1 MDTQNDVSQSNEYTK
16 TNSKTIFEKAA
27 LGFKMFLI
35 GFIVLLLLIPMLFIG
50 NLITERQSRKDEVV
64 ADITE
69 KWGSN
74 QQIVGPFIS
83 VPYKETEINPNTNVS
98 QTVIKYAH
106 FMPENLSYEAEPITE
121 IRKRGIFEVI
131 LYRSEIK
138 IKGDFPAL
146 DLSKLDI
153 DPARLDFENA
163 FLNVGISDI
172 KGLSDFI
179 KIDLGNQ
186 KITLEPN
193 TKNTGIFENG
203 VSKKINYTQLKT
215 QPISFKTAFI
225 IKGAGELQ
233 FIPIAKQTKANIKSA
248 WSSPSFNG
256 EFLPDAKE
264 KVKKG
269 FNASWSIPLTQRM
282 IPMSW
287 LNNQI
292 DIKGYGFGV
301 DLLLPVNNYSTADR
315 TVKYAILI
323 IGLTFLVFF
332 FIENIKGRRIHPLQY
347 ILVGFSLVLFYAL
360 LVSFSE
366 HIDFNLAY
374 LIASLMT
381 TALIS
386 LYLLGVLKENKL
398 AGFIFGTLGLL
409 YGFIFVLV
417 QLEDFALLMG
427 SLGLFIILAVVMY
440 FSRKIDWYQKK

>member
-1 MDTQNDVSQSNEYTK
+1 MDTQNDVSQTNEYTK
-16 TNSKTIFEKAA
+16 LNSKSFFEKAA

-74 QQIVGPFIS
+74 QKIVGPYIS
-83 VPYKETEINPNTNVS
+83 VPYKDTEINPNNNVS

-106 FMPENLSYEAEPITE
+106 FMPENLSYEAKPITE

-131 LYRSEIK
+131 LYRSEIN
-138 IKGDFPAL
+138 IKGNFPVL
-146 DLSKLDI
+146 DLNKLDI
-153 DPARLDFENA
+153 DPSRLDFENA

-179 KIDLGNQ
+179 KIDLGTQ
-186 KITLEPN
+186 QITLEPN

-203 VSKKINYTQLKT
+203 VTKKINYSLLKT
-215 QPISFKTAFI
+215 QTISFKTVFT

-233 FIPIAKQTKANIKSA
+233 FIPIAKQTKANIKSD

-256 EFLPDAKE
+256 EFLPDSKE

-287 LNNQI
+287 LSNQI
-292 DIKGYGFGV
+292 DIKDFGFGV

-332 FIENIKGRRIHPLQY
+332 FIENIKGRSIHPLQY

-374 LIASLMT
+374 LISSLMT
-381 TALIS
+381 ATLIS

-398 AGFIFGTLGLL
+398 ASIIFGTLGLL

-427 SLGLFIILAVVMY
+427 SLGLFFILAVVMY